1 MGIVKEFTIV
11 WVTSISVSSLVVS
24 IERSIVQTTKVM
36 WSFTLGDGEGEGNSK
51 ESGGAELHHEDG
63 VFGSVGLR

>member
-1 MGIVKEFTIV
+1 
-11 WVTSISVSSLVVS
+11 
-24 IERSIVQTTKVM
+24 M